1 MFRTVLSYFKPL
13 TREQIEL
20 RDLQSSQATRL
31 QQEARS
37 DANAAI
43 ASQVIDLVYEVIFID
58 SDNIGDAVPEAFDQI
73 IRDFDPTTTTVQPGR
88 KILWLEV

>member
-1 MFRTVLSYFKPL
+1 V
-13 TREQIEL
+13 EL
-20 RDLQSSQATRL
+20 RNLQSSQATRL

-58 SDNIGDAVPEAFDQI
+58 GDDIGDAVLEAFDQI
-73 IRDFDPTTTTVQPGR
+73 IKDLDPATTTVQPGR
-88 KILWLEV
+88 KILWLDV

>member
-13 TREQIEL
+13 TREQVEL
-20 RDLQSSQATRL
+20 RNLQSSQATRL